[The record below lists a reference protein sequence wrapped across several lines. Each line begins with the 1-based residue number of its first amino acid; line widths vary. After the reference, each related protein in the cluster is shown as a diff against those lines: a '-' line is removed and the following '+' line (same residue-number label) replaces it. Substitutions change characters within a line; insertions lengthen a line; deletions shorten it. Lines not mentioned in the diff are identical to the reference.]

1 MQQVLIV
8 RDERYAR
15 HLEGVPHLESPKR
28 VKAIHSV
35 LNDPSLNGRWRE
47 VEAREASP
55 EELAW
60 VHRPEYIERVASSA
74 GKPLTSFDL
83 DTQATG
89 ESYDVARL

>member
-28 VKAIHSV
+28 FKAMNSV
-35 LNDPSLNGRWRE
+35 LDDPSLQGRWRE
-47 VEAREASP
+47 VGAREASR

-60 VHRPEYIERVASSA
+60 VHKPEYIDRVAQQR
-74 GKPLTSFDL
+74 GKTADL
-83 DTQATG
+83 
-89 ESYDVARL
+89 L